1 MEFAKDSFEL
11 GNIWREVY
19 RENWRNFGG
28 KNRRVEERKKNTK
41 DKYYEASERNSGVEL
56 STKTPNKENI
66 TEKQDIDKRRHE
78 LLELLDSLSL
88 CTEKMRK
95 HRWQLKQVMNKEN
108 VTTRARAVHLRAH
121 MSRMVM

>member
-19 RENWRNFGG
+19 RENWRNFGE

-41 DKYYEASERNSGVEL
+41 DKYYEASERNGGVEL

-78 LLELLDSLSL
+78 LLELLDSL
-88 CTEKMRK
+88 
-95 HRWQLKQVMNKEN
+95 
-108 VTTRARAVHLRAH
+108 
-121 MSRMVM
+121 

>member
-19 RENWRNFGG
+19 RENKRNFGG
-28 KNRRVEERKKNTK
+28 KNRRVEERKKNMK
-41 DKYYEASERNSGVEL
+41 DKYYEASERNGGVEL

-78 LLELLDSLSL
+78 LLELLDSL
-88 CTEKMRK
+88 
-95 HRWQLKQVMNKEN
+95 
-108 VTTRARAVHLRAH
+108 
-121 MSRMVM
+121 

>member
-41 DKYYEASERNSGVEL
+41 DKYYEASERNGGVEL